1 MHRPISINIRHRFS
15 LNCFWVFLFC
25 FVHLFPLHKS
35 CEKMVL
41 EATPNTLEI
50 AEWTIGW
57 RIQMHQGEISTSM
70 SPGKRTR
77 KTRGS
82 NICWPALVDAVHTI
96 EMKQRPVCTRRTPKC
111 EYLCGGSFM
120 SISFSFIFFFLSYSR
135 REMRESTQKKKP
147 NITHDYIHEFYYYFE
162 ELYLCYYFIK
172 WADAVGHYHF
182 LEHSNNPCHLSLSLC
197 VCNSH
202 LRTCRGDRA
211 TVR

>member
-15 LNCFWVFLFC
+15 LNCFWVFFC
-25 FVHLFPLHKS
+25 FVLFTFFPPQKLQENDAGGDPQYIRNCRMNYRLENSNASGGNQHQYVSGKENQKNERFKYLLACPRRCCTHNRDEAAPCMYASHAQVWIPL
-35 CEKMVL
+35 
-41 EATPNTLEI
+41 
-50 AEWTIGW
+50 
-57 RIQMHQGEISTSM
+57 
-70 SPGKRTR
+70 
-77 KTRGS
+77 RG
-82 NICWPALVDAVHTI
+82 VFHVHI
-96 EMKQRPVCTRRTPKC
+96 LQ
-111 EYLCGGSFM
+111 LH
-120 SISFSFIFFFLSYSR
+120 FFFLSYSR

-182 LEHSNNPCHLSLSLC
+182 LEHSNNPCHLSLS

-202 LRTCRGDRA
+202 LRTCHGDRA